1 MSFSEMLNF
10 RIRQFKRF
18 DGGWGSYDK
27 ETGQWS
33 GMMSNLIKS
42 EADFITASLDQCCN
56 RTEVIDYLWAL
67 TTVSRGFAIKSMKLL
82 I

>member
-33 GMMSNLIKS
+33 GMIAVTEEEFMGYSDISQSKS
-42 EADFITASLDQCCN
+42 QP
-56 RTEVIDYLWAL
+56 
-67 TTVSRGFAIKSMKLL
+67 
-82 I
+82 